1 MSQLDQWEFQ
11 SDQGEFQFD
20 QWESASDQSASLLV
34 HTELTS
40 PFLMVIRG
48 ADMKV
53 VKQYSST
60 ASNQKLGK
68 LPYLPTSSWLSLI
81 ERLVIQTPSPVYSS
95 NSNSSF
101 STSTS
106 LRSKQCSK
114 SVNPLSNLE
123 MVQPLCLKL
132 MSPPCQSLGP
142 ASSCSCWQRDQSSL
156 EVTRIQYAEML
167 WSA

>member
-20 QWESASDQSASLLV
+20 QWESESDQSGSLLV
-34 HTELTS
+34 QTELTS

-48 ADMKV
+48 ADMKP

-68 LPYLPTSSWLSLI
+68 LLYLPTSSWLPLT

-101 STSTS
+101 SISTS
-106 LRSKQCSK
+106 LSSKQCSN
-114 SVNPLSNLE
+114 SVKPLSNLE

-142 ASSCSCWQRDQSSL
+142 APCSSCWQSAQSSL